1 MGNLS
6 GKIFLPF
13 YSNILHFFYAH
24 KFYERYMAFLL
35 LNSVDFVIFIG
46 LDSEGFSA
54 CLLIYWPGLV
64 RYVRV

>member
-6 GKIFLPF
+6 GKIFCLFILIF
-13 YSNILHFFYAH
+13 YIFFYAH
-24 KFYERYMAFLL
+24 KFYERYMALLL

-46 LDSEGFSA
+46 LDSEGLSA